1 MKHFSQNEIG
11 QLEHLYKINLIN
23 SCSGFKSANL
33 IGSKSMDGISNV
45 AVFSSVTHF
54 GSSPAI
60 LGFLMRP
67 TTVPRNTYCNI
78 RETGAYSI
86 NHIHAEIIEDAHHTS
101 AKYDRNISEFDM
113 TGLREEYKVN
123 YEVPFVKGAPV
134 QIGMRYL
141 EEYRIKANGTIMLIG
156 EMMDIF
162 IKDELLRPDGF
173 VDLSRGNVAAI
184 NGLDGYVIP
193 EFHKRMPY
201 QRPKKVNRRISRNI
215 ENIDLC

>member
-1 MKHFSQNEIG
+1 MKHFSQHEIG

-33 IGSKSMDGISNV
+33 IGSKSADGISNV

-54 GSSPAI
+54 GSNPAI

-78 RETGAYSI
+78 KETGSYSI
-86 NHIHAEIIEDAHHTS
+86 NHIHSEIIEDAHHTS

-113 TGLREEYKVN
+113 TRLREEYKVN
-123 YEVPFVKGAPV
+123 CDVPFVKEAPV

-141 EEYRIKANGTIMLIG
+141 EEYKIKANGTIMLIG
-156 EMMDIF
+156 EIRDIF
-162 IKDELLRPDGF
+162 IKDDLLRTDGF
-173 VDLSRGNVAAI
+173 IDLSQGKVAAI
-184 NGLDGYVIP
+184 NGLDGYVVP
-193 EFHKRMPY
+193 EFYKRMPY
-201 QRPKKVNRRISRNI
+201 QRPKKQNSTIKRV
-215 ENIDLC
+215 ENIDLN